1 MPLVGS
7 KSRLHS
13 SPGIL
18 GIGVI
23 ISSLFESN
31 DKKVNR
37 CRNQYLG
44 LYCHSVCV
52 LLRAEGISVLQNF
65 CSSEISLVEDAFCDA
80 STCIIRLFC
89 GANICIAA

>member
-7 KSRLHS
+7 KSRLPS

-23 ISSLFESN
+23 ISSSFESN
-31 DKKVNR
+31 DKKVNP

-44 LYCHSVCV
+44 IYCHSVCV
-52 LLRAEGISVLQNF
+52 SIRAEGISVLQNF
-65 CSSEISLVEDAFCDA
+65 VLPSLV
-80 STCIIRLFC
+80 
-89 GANICIAA
+89 